1 MRVYLYAQ
9 ASHACRFK
17 KIQKQ
22 TITNERNEEKVQE
35 FFCAAKQKLS
45 LDKIRKKEEQKRKK
59 KEKKKRKK
67 REKKEEKK
75 RKKKKKKK
83 KEKKMYAIEI
93 KTWW

>member
-1 MRVYLYAQ
+1 MQY
-9 ASHACRFK
+9 SK
-17 KIQKQ
+17 KLQQQ

-67 REKKEEKK
+67 REKKEEK
-75 RKKKKKKK
+75 REKKK
-83 KEKKMYAIEI
+83 M
-93 KTWW
+93 